1 MVNIFRN
8 IMDPLQIIRKY
19 APFGSLTYGMLVEHS
34 LAVMEKALSVAESVK
49 HLHPDRGFIRE
60 AAMLHDIGIVLVNE
74 PRLGCGGN
82 EPYICHGY
90 LGRRLLEKEG
100 YPRHALVCERHI
112 GTGLTVQDIMAQD
125 LPLPKRDMQPR
136 SLEEKIICYADKF
149 FSKRIG
155 QLSTEKAVSE
165 VRSEMALFG
174 PHRLKA
180 FDELHALFSKRPSP
194 EKVRKQGK

>member
-1 MVNIFRN
+1 
-8 IMDPLQIIRKY
+8 MDPLHIIRKY
-19 APFGSLTYGMLVEHS
+19 LPPDSLTFEMLVEHS
-34 LAVMEKALSVAESVK
+34 TMVREKALAAAESVK
-49 HLHPDRGFIRE
+49 HLKPDLAFIRE
-60 AAMLHDIGIVLVNE
+60 ATLLHDIGIVLVNE
-74 PRLGCGGN
+74 PRLGCKGDR
-82 EPYICHGY
+82 PYICHGY

-149 FSKRIG
+149 FSKRTG

-194 EKVRKQGK
+194 GKVRKQGK

>member
-1 MVNIFRN
+1 
-8 IMDPLQIIRKY
+8 MDPLQIIRKY

-90 LGRRLLEKEG
+90 LGRQLLEQEG
-100 YPRHALVCERHI
+100 YPLHALVCERHI
-112 GTGLTVQDIMAQD
+112 GTGLTVNDIDAQS
-125 LPLPKRDMQPR
+125 LPLPRRDMRPI
-136 SLEEKIICYADKF
+136 SIEEKIICYADKF

-155 QLSTEKAVSE
+155 QIRAEKSISE
-165 VRSEMALFG
+165 VHVEIEKFG
-174 PHRLKA
+174 ADRLKA
-180 FDELHALFSKRPSP
+180 FAELHVLFSKRPAP
-194 EKVRKQGK
+194 EKDLQQGL